1 MGRELEYK
9 FRLTRAQYSRLA
21 EEYAPLAETRME
33 TAYFDTPDRALG
45 TARKVLRQRLEN
57 GVSVVTLKTP
67 LPDGSRGEWE
77 TEAPTVQAG
86 LPALAAQ
93 GAPVPG
99 IEGLEVI
106 CSARFTRLSRLLTYP
121 GGAAELALDCG
132 ILTGTREQEPLLE
145 AELEAELELK
155 QGPDEPFGDFVR
167 GFAAKYR
174 LTEEPQSKFAR
185 ARRLR

>member
-77 TEAPTVQAG
+77 AAAPTLAQG
-86 LPALAAQ
+86 LALLKAQ
-93 GAPVPG
+93 GAPVPEP
-99 IEGLEVI
+99 EGLTQI
-106 CSARFTRLSRLLTYP
+106 CAARFTRLHRLLPIP
-121 GGAAELALDCG
+121 GGFTELALDRG
-132 ILTGTREQEPLLE
+132 VLLGQREELPLLE
-145 AELEAELELK
+145 AELELKSGSDEAIAAFAREFARRYGLE
-155 QGPDEPFGDFVR
+155 
-167 GFAAKYR
+167 
-174 LTEEPQSKFAR
+174 EEPKSKFAR
-185 ARRLR
+185 AKELR

>member
-9 FRLTRAQYSRLA
+9 FRLTREQYALLRR
-21 EEYAPLAETRME
+21 EYGPLAETNME
-33 TAYFDTPDRALG
+33 TAYYDTPSRELG
-45 TARKVLRQRLEN
+45 AAGITLRRRLEN
-57 GVSVVTLKTP
+57 GRPVVTLKTR

-99 IEGLEVI
+99 IKGLEVI

-132 ILTGTREQEPLLE
+132 VLTGTREQEPL
-145 AELEAELELK
+145 LEAELELK

>member
-9 FRLTRAQYSRLA
+9 FRLTQEQYALLRR
-21 EEYAPLAETRME
+21 EYGPLAETNME
-33 TAYFDTPDRALG
+33 TAYYDTPSRELG
-45 TARKVLRQRLEN
+45 AAGVTLRRRLEN
-57 GVSVVTLKTP
+57 GESIVTLKTR

-99 IEGLEVI
+99 VEGLTKI

-121 GGAAELALDCG
+121 GGAAELALDKG
-132 ILTGTREQEPLLE
+132 VLAGKTEEAPLLE
-145 AELEAELELK
+145 AELELK
-155 QGPDEPFGDFVR
+155 EGPDEPFDDFVR
-167 GFAAKYR
+167 GFAAKYC
-174 LTEEPQSKFAR
+174 LTEEPKSKFAR
-185 ARRLR
+185 AKELR

>member
-9 FRLTRAQYSRLA
+9 FRLTREQYALLRR
-21 EEYAPLAETRME
+21 EYGPLAETNME
-33 TAYFDTPDRALG
+33 TAYYDTPSRELG
-45 TARKVLRQRLEN
+45 AAGITLRRRLEN
-57 GVSVVTLKTP
+57 GRPVVTLKTR

-99 IEGLEVI
+99 IEGLAVI

-145 AELEAELELK
+145 AELELK

-167 GFAAKYR
+167 GFAAKYC
-174 LTEEPQSKFAR
+174 LTEEPKSKFAR
-185 ARRLR
+185 AKELR